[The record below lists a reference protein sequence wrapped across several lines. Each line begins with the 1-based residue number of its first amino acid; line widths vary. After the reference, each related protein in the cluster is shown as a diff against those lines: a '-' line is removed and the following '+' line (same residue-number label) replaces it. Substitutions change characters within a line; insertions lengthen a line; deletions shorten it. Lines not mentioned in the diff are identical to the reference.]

1 MEELFLSSAQGDS
14 SLALPAEPARR
25 PAARAGPKERSVR
38 VQQQVQLTMARRA
51 RKSAANGKSCVF
63 QLQNRFD
70 NESCSFSCHP
80 VLVEFVLVEL
90 VPAGSFIVEGSEE
103 TEESVAFPD

>member
-25 PAARAGPKERSVR
+25 SATKVGPKERSVR

-51 RKSAANGKSCVF
+51 RKSSANGKSCVF
-63 QLQNRFD
+63 KLKNRFD
-70 NESCSFSCHP
+70 NKTRADRLAVTRTKRA
-80 VLVEFVLVEL
+80 VLEEFVPQSRV
-90 VPAGSFIVEGSEE
+90 
-103 TEESVAFPD
+103 